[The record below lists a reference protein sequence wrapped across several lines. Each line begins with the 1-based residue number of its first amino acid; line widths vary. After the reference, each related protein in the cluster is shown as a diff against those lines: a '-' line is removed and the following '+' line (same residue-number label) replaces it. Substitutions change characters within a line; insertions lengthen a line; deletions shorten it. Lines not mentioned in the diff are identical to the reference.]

1 MVKPVM
7 PGPALFAYG
16 TLQDSDILGAAL
28 GRPVLP
34 GSLRPATVPDH
45 AAVYYPGRVYPALV
59 TRMGAMASG
68 MLITGLN
75 ALDLAVLDAFEGDEY
90 RRSIISVRLGGEL
103 VRAETYLPA
112 APIPPNAPDWT
123 LSVWLRDH
131 KPAVLATE
139 TGLASQLRTRLAAQP
154 RDD

>member
-28 GRPVLP
+28 GRPVPP
-34 GSLRPATVPDH
+34 GSLRSATAPDH

-59 TRMGAMASG
+59 ARLGATASG

-90 RRSIISVRLGGEL
+90 RRSIISVRLGNETI
-103 VRAETYLPA
+103 RAETYLPTA
-112 APIPPNAPDWT
+112 LIPPDASDWT
-123 LSVWLRDH
+123 LAVWLRDH
-131 KPAVLATE
+131 KPAVLAGE
-139 TGLASQLRTRLAAQP
+139 TGQAAGLRARMAAQAKS
-154 RDD
+154 D